1 MSASAAAQVTVTAPD
16 VVEGETATITVTGKA
31 SIHAN
36 TAATTVTLQVTA
48 ASDTDGVG
56 TENDVSQNL
65 GDMVSLRF
73 PANDTTE
80 AVTSTQSATLTVQT
94 HHDADAEDETIALS
108 YNLGSV
114 GTLEPS
120 VSGSR
125 FALLCRERHDE
136 KSYSRR
142 TFRRMLTRA
151 GFQVTAETGILFVP
165 WWRRMLDLACYTW
178 ARPLSRFTGL
188 AVAPFQHLS
197 LPSGTSQW
205 PRRVGVP
212 PARAAGES
220 TARRH
225 RTDRLRAASAL
236 DAHVGT
242 VMASPGHPCRGS
254 GRSR

>member
-1 MSASAAAQVTVTAPD
+1 MRSA
-16 VVEGETATITVTGKA
+16 ATITV
-31 SIHAN
+31 
-36 TAATTVTLQVTA
+36 AAGRGYVA
-48 ASDTDGVG
+48 YEGG
-56 TENDVSQNL
+56 REC
-65 GDMVSLRF
+65 
-73 PANDTTE
+73 
-80 AVTSTQSATLTVQT
+80 
-94 HHDADAEDETIALS
+94 I
-108 YNLGSV
+108 
-114 GTLEPS
+114 LEPS

-151 GFQVTAETGILFVP
+151 GVQMTAETGILFVP
-165 WWRRMLDLACYTW
+165 WWLRMVDLACDTW

-197 LPSGTSQW
+197 LPARDRQW

-220 TARRH
+220 AARRQ
-225 RTDRLRAASAL
+225 RTDHRPRATSDL

-242 VMASPGHPCRGS
+242 VMASPGHHRRGS
-254 GRSR
+254 WRSR

>member
-1 MSASAAAQVTVTAPD
+1 MTSDLFDVMDGYTASYSVSVEGGSVSASASGAMVTINAEVAGESKVTVSGTARMPGASLMPSQTVSND
-16 VVEGETATITVTGKA
+16 ASLTFPVTVVD
-31 SIHAN
+31 
-36 TAATTVTLQVTA
+36 TTLVVTLSADPMEIEA
-48 ASDTDGVG
+48 AG
-56 TENDVSQNL
+56 L
-65 GDMVSLRF
+65 GYVAYEGGR
-73 PANDTTE
+73 E
-80 AVTSTQSATLTVQT
+80 C
-94 HHDADAEDETIALS
+94 I
-108 YNLGSV
+108 
-114 GTLEPS
+114 LEPS

-205 PRRVGVP
+205 PRRVGVS

-225 RTDRLRAASAL
+225 RTDRPRAASAR

-242 VMASPGHPCRGS
+242 VMARPGHPRRGR
-254 GRSR
+254 GRLP